1 MKKIG
6 IIDSGIGGL
15 SLLHQMIEQSLNA
28 DYFYISDTHNVPY
41 GEKPQS
47 FMLKQMI
54 EMSHKLLSKNVDAIF
69 IACNTATVSTID
81 ELRKSFEIPY
91 IGIEPYINYLNHEPS
106 SGKMA
111 IILTPATARSDRFQK
126 LVSQY
131 DPSAKVDIHTPPN
144 LALLIESLQFKN
156 FKDIKNEIDK
166 ELKPLKTK
174 GYEKLILGCTH
185 YPILKNYIENELSLK
200 TIDPA
205 IKVIEQIKRILEITN
220 SNKIN
225 QEFWA
230 NFDNSTSWHKYKIDD
245 FNFLKL

>member
-15 SLLHQMIEQSLNA
+15 SLLSQLIGQSLDA
-28 DYFYISDTHNVPY
+28 EYFYISDTHNVPY

-47 FMLKQMI
+47 FLLEKMI
-54 EMSHKLLSKNVDAIF
+54 EMSEKLILKKVDAIF

-81 ELRKSFEIPY
+81 QLRQQFQIPY
-91 IGIEPYINYLNHEPS
+91 IGIEPYINYLNHKS
-106 SGKMA
+106 SPGKLA
-111 IILTPATARSDRFQK
+111 IMLTPATANSSRFK
-126 LVSQY
+126 NLVEKF
-131 DPSAKVDIHTPPN
+131 DPNGEVYIYTPAQ
-144 LALLIESLQFKN
+144 LALIIEKLQSKSFDQLKHQIDSELAQLKDRN
-156 FKDIKNEIDK
+156 F
-166 ELKPLKTK
+166 
-174 GYEKLILGCTH
+174 EKLILGCTH
-185 YPILKNYIENELSLK
+185 YPIIKNYIEEELGLK

-205 IKVIEQIKRILEITN
+205 EQVINHLKKTLELEN

-245 FNFLKL
+245 FNFLKP